1 MMLER
6 MRVCLWIEAK
16 TVKIATNVRGFFAE
30 EFEGF
35 GIFQAVRFA
44 KQRQET
50 MLK

>member
-1 MMLER
+1 MLER

-16 TVKIATNVRGFFAE
+16 TVKIATNVRGIFAE